1 MSLFSRK
8 SQPSPEQLS
17 DTDSVL
23 QSYGPDG
30 VFFASALK
38 RGDWLGTSLEMGH
51 DSELASLLSQLE
63 GEGLAKYEN
72 EIVSLSWDQVFQL
85 QMSPDY
91 GSSYPLLGL
100 PPTSDIKPAL
110 ASHGTFSDP
119 DFAVYISGWFESD
132 GATPKS
138 EVRLSGALA
147 SYDGQSFLLRNDRWR
162 VVSAVRAFHAGAE
175 TNRTSESNRMAW
187 GEIRRRAKQANA
199 ELSHFLES
207 TIVVTADKLAIGL
220 RKSPLEGDKVIEVV
234 PSFDGQPARWIE
246 VFDRSPQV
254 RERYEI
260 ADGEGLVHVV
270 TTPEVRT
277 VLSEIKRMPARRVVG
292 ERAETFLRN
301 PFAML
306 GPDAQSVIDP
316 RQFETARE
324 NAGIVFS
331 TFTARVERGPAG
343 AVQSVHLLVEDN
355 SGPSMNA
362 EVVPFE
368 NQAELGQFIKKM
380 EGRIR
385 QEAQCCSW
393 KGNDLEILGDTPNQL
408 AVLKGAFDDWILA
421 NSPTASEIF
430 DLSNYSERIEG
441 FGIEKPYFS
450 PFIARKSDGT
460 GWFPDNVAF
469 GVQYTPVGSENPV
482 AVELSDSQL
491 DALAK
496 ELQRAKDEG
505 RSHVSFGELPE
516 PVEIKQAEVML
527 NILQEAKREVADDS
541 FRPEPTSGKAL
552 LKRSGLVV
560 KANVDKIDYQ
570 ELRGTLSLPE
580 RSKPALPNSL
590 RSDVKLKDHQLYG
603 VAWLQHLWSLSPS
616 SCRGALLADDMGL
629 GKTIQLLVF
638 IAKCLEQDR
647 SIDPFLIVAP
657 VSLLE
662 NWKEEI
668 DKFFS
673 PGSLP
678 ILTLYGSALREKR
691 APQSTLNEELAR
703 SGITRL
709 LVRDWLGDAKVVLT
723 TYETLRDLE
732 FSLAR
737 QRWSVMICDEA
748 QKIKT
753 PNAMV
758 SRSAKK
764 QNARF
769 KIACTGTPVE
779 NTLTDLW
786 CLFDFIQPGLLGA
799 LTDFGKTYR
808 RPIEAE
814 TQEEKRR
821 VEELRCLI
829 EPQKLRRTKAEV
841 AKDLPAKIVD
851 SSCRSLQ
858 ISDMQREL
866 YGAAIARYR
875 NGTNQAGAN
884 DQGSHLGLLA
894 YLRTVCSDPRPPG
907 PISPNL
913 QSPPDLLRNSPKMAW
928 TISRLAA
935 IQEKREKVIIFC
947 EFKELQRTIQRAIA
961 ERFGVMAD
969 IINGDTSAAADR
981 SDNRQKRIKAFQTA
995 EGFGVIILSPL
1006 AVGFGVNIQAA
1017 NHVIH
1022 FTRTWNPAREDQAT
1036 DRAYRIGQI
1045 KDVYVYYPVIVA
1057 NDFLTFDGKL
1067 DQLLDFKRKL
1077 SEDMLNGSGDVG
1089 KADFADLQDPG
1100 GQVLFDDVN
1109 ASSGSLLTGS
1119 ATVQ

>member
-1 MSLFSRK
+1 M
-8 SQPSPEQLS
+8 
-17 DTDSVL
+17 
-23 QSYGPDG
+23 GP
-30 VFFASALK
+30 
-38 RGDWLGTSLEMGH
+38 

-63 GEGLAKYEN
+63 EEGLAKCEN
-72 EIVSLSWDQVFQL
+72 GIAVLSWDEIFQL
-85 QMSPDY
+85 QTSPDY

-100 PPTSDIKPAL
+100 PSVSDLKPAL
-110 ASHGTFSDP
+110 ASHGAFSDP
-119 DFAVYISGWFESD
+119 DFSIYISGWLGSNRGTLRSD
-132 GATPKS
+132 IH
-138 EVRLSGALA
+138 LSGALA
-147 SYDGQSFLLRNDRWR
+147 SYDGQDFLLRRDVWR
-162 VVSAVRAFHAGAE
+162 VVAAVRAFHARAS
-175 TNRTSESNRMAW
+175 TTRTAESNRMSW
-187 GEIRRRAKQANA
+187 GEIRQRAKQAKA

-207 TIVVTADKLAIGL
+207 TIVITADKLAIEL
-220 RKSPLEGDKVIEVV
+220 RKSHIEGDKVIEVL

-277 VLSEIKRMPARRVVG
+277 VLAEIKRMPARRVVG

-306 GPDAQSVIDP
+306 GPAAQSVIDP
-316 RQFETARE
+316 QQFEAARE

-331 TFTARVERGPAG
+331 TFTACVERSPSGSFQG
-343 AVQSVHLLVEDN
+343 VHLLVEERAGA
-355 SGPSMNA
+355 SVTS

-393 KGNDLEILGDTPNQL
+393 KGNDLEILGDTPDQL
-408 AVLKGAFDDWILA
+408 SALKEAFDDWALA
-421 NSPTASEIF
+421 SSPTASEIF

-441 FGIEKPYFS
+441 FGTEKPYFS
-450 PFIARKSDGT
+450 PFIARKSEGA

-469 GVQYTPVGSENPV
+469 GVRYTPDGSEDPV

-491 DALAK
+491 DTFAQ
-496 ELQRAKDEG
+496 ELQKAKDEG
-505 RSHVSFGELPE
+505 RSHIAFGGLPE

-527 NILQEAKREVADDS
+527 NIIREAKRDVAQNG
-541 FRPEPTSGKAL
+541 FRPESAGGKPP

-560 KANVDKIDYQ
+560 KANVEKIDYQ
-570 ELRGTLSLPE
+570 ELRGTLSVPE
-580 RSKPALPNSL
+580 HSQPALPL
-590 RSDVKLKDHQLYG
+590 ALKSDVILKDHQLSG
-603 VAWLQHLWSLSPS
+603 VSWLQHLWSLSPS

-638 IAKCLEQDR
+638 IAQCLEHDR

-668 DKFFS
+668 DKFFNA
-673 PGSLP
+673 GSLP
-678 ILTLYGSALREKR
+678 ILTLYGPALREKR

-709 LVRDWLGDAKVVLT
+709 LVRDWLGDAKVVMT

-799 LTDFGKTYR
+799 LTDFGNTYR

-814 TQEEKRR
+814 TQEEKKR
-821 VEELRCLI
+821 VEELRRLI

-841 AKDLPAKIVD
+841 AKDLPRKIID
-851 SSCRSLQ
+851 QPCRSLP
-858 ISDMQREL
+858 ISERQREL
-866 YGAAIARYR
+866 YGTAIARYR
-875 NGTNQAGAN
+875 AGGIGSGTENQS
-884 DQGSHLGLLA
+884 SHLGLIA

-913 QSPPDLLRNSPKMAW
+913 QSLSDLLKHSPKMAW
-928 TISRLAA
+928 TLSQLAA
-935 IQEKREKVIIFC
+935 IREKREKVIIFC

-961 ERFGVMAD
+961 ERFGVTAD
-969 IINGDTSAAADR
+969 IINGDTSAASDR

-1036 DRAYRIGQI
+1036 DRAYRIGQS

-1089 KADFADLQDPG
+1089 NADFADLQDPR
-1100 GQVLFDDVN
+1100 GQVLFDDVA
-1109 ASSGSLLTGS
+1109 ASSGSPSTGP